1 MAKKSLARRMR
12 KQYCQLLPLLNGT
25 AKYVERLLEDLPRHD
40 FELETCIKDYKRT
53 VEKAKEH
60 RTTDLTELSDL
71 VRGRLF
77 FSDNYTHEEAVDL
90 IKSILKPDVK
100 IKDIEWK
107 KERIDGLK
115 YEGIIHIDM
124 KIGDLNFEL
133 QIMPIEFKPYKPLL
147 HKIYQKLRSENS
159 LTEKQKS
166 FLKEVNNKLYKALD
180 KKSKENR
187 SASED

>member
-1 MAKKSLARRMR
+1 MAKKSLARQMR

-40 FELETCIKDYKRT
+40 FELQTCVKEYKRT
-53 VEKAKEH
+53 VEKAKERH
-60 RTTDLTELSDL
+60 IKDLTELSDL

-77 FSDNYTHEEAVDL
+77 FSENYTHDEVIDL
-90 IKSILKPDVK
+90 LKSILKPDIK

-107 KERIDGLK
+107 KEIMEGLK
-115 YEGIIHIDM
+115 YEGVIHMDTE
-124 KIGDLNFEL
+124 IGDLNFEL

-147 HKIYQKLRSENS
+147 HKIYQKLRSDNP
-159 LTEKQKS
+159 LTDKQKT
-166 FLKEVNNKLYKALD
+166 FLKEVNNKVYKALD

-187 SASED
+187 SESD